1 MSNVGDCRE
10 TAMLT
15 RRDFLKLF
23 GAACATTLVGGVS
36 FAQTGNRPIEM
47 LVVGDSFVWGQ
58 GLREEQKIYSLVADA
73 MRRGDVG
80 PRRDV
85 NVMVKAHSGSTIRFN
100 EPERTKYNVAGRKE
114 EHPLPPEVN
123 VGFPSMW
130 RQVEIAVKEY
140 KTNSIAGADLII
152 VSGGITDI
160 AVTELLN
167 PYSDINKLPELIA
180 KYCRDEM
187 RELMRHM
194 IANHPNA
201 QIVVLGYFPIIV
213 EASQNSR
220 LLRSWLES
228 MKFPRF
234 FQPIINNPAS
244 RRVFFSRIKQKS
256 IERSRMWH
264 ELSTKELAASVELVN
279 RDHGP
284 GRAIFVPSPLRDE
297 HAAETPNTKLFRI
310 KNNGT
315 TEDPLYE
322 QRKREC
328 RESLAVLKR
337 ETKID
342 HPVRNCEIAAI
353 AHPNPEGSRM
363 YAEAVIDL
371 LPQLIRR

>member
-1 MSNVGDCRE
+1 MAD
-10 TAMLT
+10 LT
-15 RRDFLKLF
+15 RREFLRSIGVA
-23 GAACATTLVGGVS
+23 GAAAVLLGGREL
-36 FAQTGNRPIEM
+36 FAQTRSGDAVEM
-47 LVVGDSFVWGQ
+47 LVVGDSFIWGQ
-58 GLREEQKIYSLVADA
+58 GLNEQDKIYSIVAEA
-73 MRRGDVG
+73 IRRGDVG

-85 NVMVKAHSGSTIRFN
+85 NVKVKAHSGSTIRFN
-100 EPERTKYNVAGRKE
+100 EPERTKYQRAGRKE
-114 EHPLPPEVN
+114 EHPMPPEVN

-130 RQVEIAVKEY
+130 RQVEIAAEEY

-167 PYSDINKLPELIA
+167 PFSDINKLPDLIA
-180 KYCRDEM
+180 KYCRVEM
-187 RELMRHM
+187 SELMRHM

-201 QIVVLGYFPIIV
+201 QIAVLGYFPIIV

-220 LLRSWLES
+220 LLKAWLES
-228 MKFPRF
+228 MKFPRL
-234 FQPIINNPAS
+234 FQPILNNPAG
-244 RRVFFSRIKQKS
+244 RKVFFSRIKQKAV
-256 IERSRMWH
+256 ERSRLWH
-264 ELSTKELAASVELVN
+264 ELSTKELAAAVDRINDEYGT
-279 RDHGP
+279 R
-284 GRAIFVPSPLRDE
+284 RAIFVPSPLTDE

-310 KNNGT
+310 RSNGS

-353 AHPNPEGSRM
+353 AHPNADGSRM
-363 YAEAVIDL
+363 YAESVIRA
-371 LPQLIRR
+371 LITIIR